1 MDNSACLRDLLAK
14 IATEE
19 ASLAKLCNMKE
30 TLQNEV
36 ETTSDKLEKLQGV
49 NRKQQ
54 DKHKQPKKK
63 QKTRQKTN
71 THCASMSN
79 SIYHGTNMACTSI
92 STRDNVYLA
101 ETSVNTEKEHLVMSK
116 SGPLTAARN
125 LMREFD
131 AVKSTQKNVKQRKET
146 LQNEE
151 SEQQDERQQL
161 HTLKRKQQHKTTY
174 PKKKQKT
181 GHDANTNCPIVS
193 HNINHDTNIPT
204 SSTSNIQNIKL
215 DETPVDT
222 ETEDS
227 LSSNEEEAEAQ
238 VQTPINTRRQYRKR

>member
-1 MDNSACLRDLLAK
+1 MDKSAHLTDLLVQ

-19 ASLAKLCNMKE
+19 ASLAKLQNIKE

-36 ETTSDKLEKLQGV
+36 ETTRDKLEKLQGV

-54 DKHKQPKKK
+54 FKHAQPKEK
-63 QKTRQKTN
+63 QTTGNKTN

-92 STRDNVYLA
+92 STRDNVYMA
-101 ETSVNTEKEHLVMSK
+101 ETSVNAEKEHLVMSK

-125 LMREFD
+125 FMGEFD
-131 AVKSTQKNVKQRKET
+131 AVKSTQKNAKQRKGM

-151 SEQQDERQQL
+151 DQQWNERQQL
-161 HTLKRKQQHKTTY
+161 HTFKRKQQHKTTY

-181 GHDANTNCPIVS
+181 GHDANTNCTIVS

-204 SSTSNIQNIKL
+204 CSTSNIQNIQL
-215 DETPVDT
+215 LETPVDT

-227 LSSNEEEAEAQ
+227 LSSNEEEAEVQ
-238 VQTPINTRRQYRKR
+238 VQTQTNTRR